1 MISYIFL
8 DNFPSF
14 FNSHLV
20 QRSDYEIDL
29 FAGNFIR
36 ILFFNSSIDII

>member
-8 DNFPSF
+8 DNFPKY

-20 QRSDYEIDL
+20 ERSDYEIDL

-36 ILFFNSSIDII
+36 KKKFNSSIDIL